1 MAINSI
7 NPIIE
12 ELESL
17 FSSFNEHYYNNELPK
32 PVITVSPDDSR
43 RGGVL
48 GWFTVNKLWRGT
60 DSEVAHHEINICSNY
75 LDGTPEEMAETLLHE
90 MVHLYC
96 SEHGIQDT
104 CQNGVYHNKKFKY
117 AAEKHGLV
125 VRHKTGEDF
134 SQTYLS
140 DEAKKY
146 ISTLPINIS
155 LYRLGKPRSV
165 APKRQSTRRLVCPK
179 CKTIVRVTKPNVHI
193 ICGDCQVP
201 FK

>member
-60 DSEVAHHEINICSNY
+60 NSEVAHHEINICSNY

-117 AAEKHGLV
+117 AAENTAWLLGTKQEKILAKHIFLMKQ
-125 VRHKTGEDF
+125 RI
-134 SQTYLS
+134 
-140 DEAKKY
+140 
-146 ISTLPINIS
+146 ISR
-155 LYRLGKPRSV
+155 LY
-165 APKRQSTRRLVCPK
+165 Q
-179 CKTIVRVTKPNVHI
+179 
-193 ICGDCQVP
+193 
-201 FK
+201 